1 MITNKDYLL
10 SIRKCYLF
18 DNIKDE
24 QLADAIKLLNGR
36 IKKIEKDDFI
46 VQLGGELPS
55 AGLLLKGRIESSF
68 QNENFDQIT
77 MHSFGGGTLFG
88 EALVINKQRDVAYNP
103 QQPMYYKK
111 FTDNS
116 HVQTRR
122 LSDVDDYAV
131 PSKAALTAGAPS
143 PVQVRAVEDCI
154 VMFIDLSVIY
164 HSDIQSPIR
173 VILSETLIKSL
184 ARKNL
189 ILNQKVRIL
198 SRKSLRERIL
208 FYLGT
213 LPKDKNGY
221 VKIPFN
227 KTVLAEYLGVNRSA
241 LSRELGRMRDEG
253 ILIADGRKMK
263 TLIR

>member
-24 QLADAIKLLNGR
+24 QLSDAIKLLNGR
-36 IKKIEKDDFI
+36 IRKIEKDDFI

-77 MHSFGGGTLFG
+77 MHSFGGGYLFG
-88 EALVINKQRDVAYNP
+88 EALIINNAKN
-103 QQPMYYKK
+103 
-111 FTDNS
+111 
-116 HVQTRR
+116 
-122 LSDVDDYAV
+122 
-131 PSKAALTAGAPS
+131 S

-154 VMFIDLSVIY
+154 VLFIDLNVIY
-164 HSDIQSPIR
+164 KSDIQSPLR
-173 VILSETLIKSL
+173 VILAENLIKSL

-241 LSRELGRMRDEG
+241 LSRELGRMQDEK
-253 ILIADGRKMK
+253 ILITDGRKMK
-263 TLIR
+263 TLIQ

>member
-1 MITNKDYLL
+1 MITNREYLY

-18 DNIKDE
+18 DNIPDE
-24 QLADAIKLLNGR
+24 QLADAIKLMNGR

-77 MHSFGGGTLFG
+77 MHSFGGGYLFG
-88 EALVINKQRDVAYNP
+88 EALVINNAKN
-103 QQPMYYKK
+103 
-111 FTDNS
+111 
-116 HVQTRR
+116 
-122 LSDVDDYAV
+122 
-131 PSKAALTAGAPS
+131 S

-154 VMFIDLSVIY
+154 VLFIDLKVIY
-164 HSDIQSPIR
+164 HSDIQSPLR
-173 VILSETLIKSL
+173 VILTENLIKSL

-213 LPKDKNGY
+213 LPKDKNGW

-241 LSRELGRMRDEG
+241 LSRELGRMQDEE
-253 ILIADGRKMK
+253 ILISDGRKMK
-263 TLIR
+263 ALV

>member
-1 MITNKDYLL
+1 MITNREYLY

-18 DNIKDE
+18 DNIPDE
-24 QLADAIKLLNGR
+24 QLADAIKLMNGR

-77 MHSFGGGTLFG
+77 MHSFGGGYLFG
-88 EALVINKQRDVAYNP
+88 EALVINNAKN
-103 QQPMYYKK
+103 
-111 FTDNS
+111 
-116 HVQTRR
+116 
-122 LSDVDDYAV
+122 
-131 PSKAALTAGAPS
+131 S

-154 VMFIDLSVIY
+154 VLFIDLKVIY
-164 HSDIQSPIR
+164 HSDIQSPLR
-173 VILSETLIKSL
+173 VILTENLIKSL

-213 LPKDKNGY
+213 LPKDKNGW

-241 LSRELGRMRDEG
+241 LSRELGRMQDEE
-253 ILIADGRKMK
+253 ILISDRRKMK
-263 TLIR
+263 TLV

>member
-1 MITNKDYLL
+1 MITNREYLY

-18 DNIKDE
+18 DNIPVE
-24 QLADAIKLLNGR
+24 QLADAIKLMNGR

-77 MHSFGGGTLFG
+77 MHSFGGGYLFG
-88 EALVINKQRDVAYNP
+88 ETLVINNAKN
-103 QQPMYYKK
+103 
-111 FTDNS
+111 
-116 HVQTRR
+116 
-122 LSDVDDYAV
+122 
-131 PSKAALTAGAPS
+131 S

-154 VMFIDLSVIY
+154 VLFIDLKVIY
-164 HSDIQSPIR
+164 HSDIQSPLR
-173 VILSETLIKSL
+173 VILTENLIKSL

-213 LPKDKNGY
+213 LPKDKNGW

-241 LSRELGRMRDEG
+241 LSRELGRMQDEE
-253 ILIADGRKMK
+253 ILISDGRKMK
-263 TLIR
+263 TLV

>member
-24 QLADAIKLLNGR
+24 QLTDAIKLLNGR
-36 IKKIEKDDFI
+36 IKKIEKDSFI

-77 MHSFGGGTLFG
+77 MHSFGGGYLFG
-88 EALVINKQRDVAYNP
+88 EALVIN
-103 QQPMYYKK
+103 
-111 FTDNS
+111 
-116 HVQTRR
+116 
-122 LSDVDDYAV
+122 YA
-131 PSKAALTAGAPS
+131 KNS

-154 VMFIDLSVIY
+154 VLFIDLKVIY
-164 HSDIQSPIR
+164 HSDVQSQLR
-173 VILSETLIKSL
+173 AILAENLIKSL

-198 SRKSLRERIL
+198 SRKSLRESIL

-213 LPKDKNGY
+213 LPKDKNGW

-241 LSRELGRMRDEG
+241 LSRELGRMQDEE
-253 ILIADGRKMK
+253 IIIADGRKMK
-263 TLIR
+263 TLI